1 MKNDLQEKYK
11 ELCDDTTSVTDYLFG
26 DDVKGKIK
34 EMDVE
39 FNIGM
44 KVGKSHNR
52 KHRGGFTGVQ
62 RKDRYPKTGHGRG
75 GVKRRHDNTDFKQG
89 NKRDDAFLEKR
100 KRLNKSKMKKFQ
112 Q

>member
-1 MKNDLQEKYK
+1 
-11 ELCDDTTSVTDYLFG
+11 
-26 DDVKGKIK
+26 
-34 EMDVE
+34 MDVE

-52 KHRGGFTGVQ
+52 KHRRGFTAVQ
-62 RKDRYPKTGHGRG
+62 RKDRYLKTGHGRG

-100 KRLNKSKMKKFQ
+100 KGLNKSKMKKFQ